1 MDNLDG
7 RNTPISII
15 PSTNEFIGLS
25 NTRQIV
31 EDEHH
36 LNPKSGYSS
45 HFTSIRYPFAGMIRD
60 VKIRLPYYLS
70 DWKLALSYRLFAAT
84 IRIFFLNT
92 IPALAYALDLYLRSD
107 QYYGVNE
114 ALLSSA
120 LGGEYSSR
128 NLHYLF

>member
-1 MDNLDG
+1 ME
-7 RNTPISII
+7 SIEI
-15 PSTNEFIGLS
+15 KDLPSTSTLNEYNDIS
-25 NTRQIV
+25 PT
-31 EDEHH
+31 EDENQI
-36 LNPKSGYSS
+36 NPKSGYSS
-45 HFTSIRYPFAGMIRD
+45 HFTSIYYPFAGMIRD

-70 DWKLALSYRLFAAT
+70 DWKLAFSYRIFAAT

-120 LGGEYSSR
+120 LGG
-128 NLHYLF
+128 